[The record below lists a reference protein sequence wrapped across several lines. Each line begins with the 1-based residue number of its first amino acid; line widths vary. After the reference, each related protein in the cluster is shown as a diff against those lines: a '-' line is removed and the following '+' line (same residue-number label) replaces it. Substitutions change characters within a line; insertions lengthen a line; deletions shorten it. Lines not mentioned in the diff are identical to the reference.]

1 MTPAEALAQRTSE
14 RSLTRRLA
22 TAGGVVAWAGAV
34 LPALASYH
42 RSEVPLPWWIL
53 ALVTLAAF
61 VAVSER
67 GRDRL
72 GLTPARVVIAIGV
85 ASALG
90 ACALWGTDMTAPVL
104 LVLMS
109 GASAWVLSRRA
120 TIALVVG
127 LSIALALLLELRS
140 TSAVWTMIYS
150 ALMAFAGLMIHI
162 VISEGQ
168 AVDEANRISVE
179 LGRTNGR
186 LRIANAELEAA
197 HARLAEASRAE
208 ERMRISRDLH
218 DGMGNQLTAL
228 SLTLEILGRQV
239 NGEAAEHVA
248 EAKQLATGLLRDARA
263 IITQLRDGKVSVR
276 DEIARMARSLPRPH
290 TSLDL
295 AASIDGVSAP
305 VADTLVR
312 IVQESLTNVARHS
325 SAEQAWVV
333 IGRDD
338 TGVSFEIR
346 DNGPGGGAV
355 VPGNG
360 LSGMTERVA
369 MLGGELT
376 VWSAPGDG
384 VHVRGH
390 IPEEPPAPEETP
402 APR

>member
-1 MTPAEALAQRTSE
+1 MTPAEALSE
-14 RSLTRRLA
+14 RANERGLTRRLA
-22 TAGGVVAWAGAV
+22 TAGGVVAWVGAV
-34 LPALASYH
+34 LPALVSYH
-42 RSEVPLPWWIL
+42 RTEVPAAWWVL
-53 ALVTLAAF
+53 ALATLGSF
-61 VAVSER
+61 IVVSSH
-67 GRDRL
+67 GRARL
-72 GLTPARVVIAIGV
+72 STRLTWLLLGVGV
-85 ASALG
+85 ASALA
-90 ACALWGTDMTAPVL
+90 ACALWGTDQTAPVL
-104 LVLMS
+104 LVLMA
-109 GASAWVLSRRA
+109 GASAWALSRPA

-127 LSIALALLLELRS
+127 MSVGLAALLEIRS
-140 TSAVWTMIYS
+140 TSAVWAMIYA
-150 ALMAFAGLMIHI
+150 ALMAFAGLMVHI

-239 NGEAAEHVA
+239 EGEAAEHVG

-384 VHVRGH
+384 VHVRGR
-390 IPEEPPAPEETP
+390 IPEEPPAPE
-402 APR
+402 